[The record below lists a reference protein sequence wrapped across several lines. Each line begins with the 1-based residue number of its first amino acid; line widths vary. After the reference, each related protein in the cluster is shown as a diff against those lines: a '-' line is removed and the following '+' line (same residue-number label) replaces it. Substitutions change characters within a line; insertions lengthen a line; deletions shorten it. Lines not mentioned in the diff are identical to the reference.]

1 MSNSTPQHP
10 CGTIQT
16 NQTDP
21 GVEGAGSI
29 AAAFDPV
36 KRDESADRANRAS
49 PDPKI
54 NRSRETSAWSI
65 GVWHAADPTIQRVR
79 KPAWQANLRT
89 RDRANSLLLRAGSTG
104 GPTGFGF
111 PEQFHGDQ
119 FLRGDTRVTWRFSR
133 IRISIKKLMNSKH
146 L

>member
-1 MSNSTPQHP
+1 LAVPASP
-10 CGTIQT
+10 
-16 NQTDP
+16 DP
-21 GVEGAGSI
+21 A
-29 AAAFDPV
+29 
-36 KRDESADRANRAS
+36 

-54 NRSRETSAWSI
+54 NRSRETSASPI
-65 GVWHAADPTIQRVR
+65 GVWHAADPTIQRMR

-104 GPTGFGF
+104 APTGFGF

-133 IRISIKKLMNSKH
+133 IRITIKKLMNSKH